1 VKGKN
6 MSEENKEK
14 MVQQESREMV
24 AFKNNGTWI
33 TSLCLSLIVINS
45 FLIIVLSVLLLP
57 GLHYIFMY
65 FILVLPF
72 VMVSLHLF
80 FVLWALNV
88 PKIIAF
94 AVGLLSFFFRY
105 LIIVCPILDLIW
117 IGIFAEIA
125 ILVFQLITLPV
136 EFDASRKALREEE
149 TMGLLI
155 ADEMKGSKKMLRAA
169 AFTYVAST
177 LAALLQML
185 RLVLA
190 FSRDD

>member
-1 VKGKN
+1 
-6 MSEENKEK
+6 MLEENKEK
-14 MVQQESREMV
+14 MVQQESREIV

-33 TSLCLSLIVINS
+33 TSLCLSLIVISS

-57 GLHYIFMY
+57 GLHYIFLY

-117 IGIFAEIA
+117 IFKQPSKGAVFFLQTVCLFSSYLFLLV
-125 ILVFQLITLPV
+125 LVFLKNV
-136 EFDASRKALREEE
+136 
-149 TMGLLI
+149 
-155 ADEMKGSKKMLRAA
+155 
-169 AFTYVAST
+169 
-177 LAALLQML
+177 
-185 RLVLA
+185 
-190 FSRDD
+190 